1 MLQRFAWA
9 FSCRGYRR
17 FAEWMT
23 AMATNV
29 EEHTVTQSVLAL
41 HGPFDWKAME
51 SFAEYGA
58 WHTDRVTRSLVNLVE
73 TAPGR
78 LWHGYRVSALW
89 TVVPHHTSKLWSGP
103 TASSARSRRRG
114 YQGGAQ
120 AAMIVQLIGET
131 TDYPAFVYL
140 ADAIICFRRAGD

>member
-1 MLQRFAWA
+1 MTHATLLWSIWQAMLQCFAWG

-41 HGPFDWKAME
+41 QRPSDWKAME

-58 WHTDRVTRSLVNLVE
+58 WHADDVTRS
-73 TAPGR
+73 PGP
-78 LWHGYRVSALW
+78 A
-89 TVVPHHTSKLWSGP
+89 HTNMLIQQRFP
-103 TASSARSRRRG
+103 SRRRRSSHSYG
-114 YQGGAQ
+114 
-120 AAMIVQLIGET
+120 VS
-131 TDYPAFVYL
+131 
-140 ADAIICFRRAGD
+140 